1 MRLRAISTVLGCFLT
16 VFAVARQANAT
27 PVVTL
32 NPADL
37 AGTTLIDFED
47 LLSNPI
53 TNQYAALGVT
63 FSGGLHSELAFGPIP
78 EWGIIAAT
86 NSDGTG
92 GGSPITMSFSS
103 PLKAFGFQ
111 IITLDPAVTTLN
123 ISTLLNGVSNG
134 SSQVVINTSS
144 EVKFFGLLSSPAN
157 ELFDSIVI
165 ETLLPPD
172 PGVPSGFV
180 FDNLQFQ
187 AVPEPASL
195 TLLATGAMG
204 LIARA
209 RRARRNSAD
218 RSAC

>member
-1 MRLRAISTVLGCFLT
+1 MRLTAIATVLGCFLS
-16 VFAVARQANAT
+16 VFALARQADAT

-37 AGTTLIDFED
+37 TGATLVDFED
-47 LLSNPI
+47 LLANPI
-53 TNQYAALGVT
+53 TTQYAPLGVT

-78 EWGIIAAT
+78 QWGVIAAT
-86 NSDGTG
+86 NSDGAG

-144 EVKFFGLLSSPAN
+144 EVKFFGLLSNPVN
-157 ELFDSIVI
+157 ELFDTIVI

-172 PGVPSGFV
+172 PGVPSAFV
-180 FDNLQFQ
+180 FDNLQFE
-187 AVPEPASL
+187 AVPEPASM
-195 TLLATGAMG
+195 TLLGAGAMG

-209 RRARRNSAD
+209 RRARRNSAK
-218 RSAC
+218 RAA